1 MKVLI
6 VEDEKPAA
14 DKLIRLLNKI
24 DEDLTVTG
32 VLETVEDSI
41 NCLQHNPSPDL
52 IFMDIQLDDGIC
64 FEIFET
70 IKVETPVIFTTAY
83 DKYAVRAFKVNSV
96 DYLLKPIDENDLRNA
111 LNKFR
116 SLHFNNTGSFKKIDS
131 LVKEFSKQYKNRF
144 LVKVGEHYK
153 SIAVNDIC
161 YFYIAERNTFLKT
174 AAGKTFVID
183 YSLEHVE
190 NMIDPAKFFRI
201 NRKHIVNI
209 DAINDVISFSSSRLV
224 LRLTNNQKSDDFV
237 VSREK
242 VSEFKKWMDR

>member
-14 DKLIRLLNKI
+14 DKLIRLLNKVDDGITVI
-24 DEDLTVTG
+24 D
-32 VLETVEDSI
+32 VLETVEGSI
-41 NCLQHNPSPDL
+41 NWLQTNPTPDL

-70 IKVETPVIFTTAY
+70 ADVKTPVIFTTAY
-83 DKYAVRAFKVNSV
+83 DKYAIQAFKVNSV
-96 DYLLKPIDENDLRNA
+96 DYLLKPIDEKDLKNA
-111 LNKFR
+111 INKFR
-116 SLHFNNTGSFKKIDS
+116 SLHFKKTSKLDKIDL

-153 SIAVNDIC
+153 SIAVNDIS
-161 YFYIAERNTFLKT
+161 YFYIAERNAFLKT

-183 YSLEHVE
+183 HSLEHVE
-190 NMIDPAKFFRI
+190 NMIDPAIFFRI

-209 DAINDVISFSSSRLV
+209 DAIKDVVSFSASRLV
-224 LRLTNNQKSDDFV
+224 LRLLNNESSDDFV

-242 VSEFKKWMDR
+242 VAEFKKWMDR